1 MSGKN
6 LLEGRT
12 GPITQSIDAVKALLT
27 WKGRASSPLP
37 EFVEMGKGD
46 SRLVLVLSNK
56 RDVYYCVTA
65 KACSCPAHNFGHGQ
79 RCKHQRKYF
88 AEQIAKPAETDSI
101 RPKFDKSFR
110 PFSEL
115 PSEERR
121 AVGAA

>member
-12 GPITQSIDAVKALLT
+12 GPITQSVAAVKSLLSFV
-27 WKGRASSPLP
+27 GRASDPLP
-37 EFVEMGKGD
+37 PDVSLDNGRM
-46 SRLVLVLSNK
+46 VLVLSNK
-56 RDVYYCVTA
+56 KDVYYCTTSR
-65 KACSCPAHNFGHGQ
+65 ACSCPAHNFGHGQ

-101 RPKFDKSFR
+101 RPKVGAFR